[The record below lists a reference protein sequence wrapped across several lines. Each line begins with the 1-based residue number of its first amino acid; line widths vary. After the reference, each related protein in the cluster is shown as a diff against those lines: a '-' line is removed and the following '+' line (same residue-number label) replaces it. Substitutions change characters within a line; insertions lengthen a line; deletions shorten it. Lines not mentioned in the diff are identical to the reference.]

1 MFIGRITS
9 GNRANNIP
17 RQTDSTLK
25 NEIFGSF
32 GIGFQKG
39 LMARALGV
47 NNKECSLSL
56 FDLFAISFDFAL
68 ITK

>member
-1 MFIGRITS
+1 M
-9 GNRANNIP
+9 
-17 RQTDSTLK
+17 K
-25 NEIFGSF
+25 IFGSF